1 MPGFTTERTQGIID
15 SAGGGQQSQDVSALS
30 DQAKRIESTRQAAM
44 QANAAQ
50 NLKAA
55 TGGGG
60 DIKALNDKVA
70 DAVMQ
75 HRALKDLDPV
85 TNRSE
90 YMLRLGEE
98 IVGMEKKA
106 KEVEKSKTGNTR
118 AMDTYAQVAAI
129 LRRRLHAMQSEDTG
143 AQPQPGTLPLMQK
156 MAPSTAQPKPY
167 EYGSTPPSTTGGYNY
182 PGGKD

>member
-1 MPGFTTERTQGIID
+1 MPDYTTTRTQGIID

-143 AQPQPGTLPLMQK
+143 AQSAAQADQTSNQNQAAQAAAPEQRVVPPPMPQGGM
-156 MAPSTAQPKPY
+156 S
-167 EYGSTPPSTTGGYNY
+167 YGGR
-182 PGGKD
+182 